1 MNFAFYAFELTKID
15 FYIQVRPSYEAIEL
29 ITFDLI
35 PFSLRSLHVARPRR
49 PLCSLLR
56 PLSVETFRR

>member
-49 PLCSLLR
+49 PLCM
-56 PLSVETFRR
+56 